1 MSSSTEAPQPLWSRP
16 RGPLSGSIGVP
27 GDKSISHRALMFG
40 ALALGETTVE
50 GLLEGEDVL
59 RTAQAMRQLGATVE
73 RLGEGQWR
81 LHGRG
86 VGGLCEPE
94 DVLDMGN
101 SGTGARLLMGL
112 LATHPFTSVL
122 TGDASL
128 RKRPMARVTVPLSHF
143 GAVFTGRS
151 GGRLPLAVT
160 GTASPVPQT
169 YELPVASAQVK
180 SAVLLAGLNTPGITT
195 VIEPEATRDHSELML
210 RAFGA
215 ELTVSEREDGAR
227 VITLVGQPELTGR
240 AVKVPG
246 DPSSAAFPVVAALIV
261 PGSHIVV
268 RNVGMNPLRTGL
280 FTTLLEMGAD
290 IQLINQREE
299 AGEPVADLEVRY
311 SALKGVTVPPE
322 RAPSMIDE
330 YPILSVAAACA
341 SGETR
346 MLGLAELR
354 VKESDRLAAMA
365 DGLKACGADTEVVG
379 DDTLVVRG
387 TGQPPRGGAMIPV
400 NLDHRIGMSYLVLG
414 MTTAE
419 PVGIDD
425 AAAIGTSFPGFA
437 DLMIG
442 LGAEIYARPLVVAI
456 DGPAAAGKGT
466 LARRLAS
473 ELGLAYLDTG
483 SIYRAVGVSVLRA
496 GQDPANPEAAA
507 VAAEALTPDTLSA
520 LQQDPLLRSEDGG
533 KAASLVAAQPAVRKA
548 LLDFQRAFAVTPPGG
563 AKGAV
568 LDGRDIGTV
577 VCPDASVKLFVTA
590 SVEERARR
598 RVKEL
603 RERGE
608 TVIES
613 VVLQDMK
620 DRDERDQARSVAPL
634 RPADDALVLDTSA
647 LDADAAFAAVLAHVQ
662 ERG

>member
-1 MSSSTEAPQPLWSRP
+1 MPGDSPMVPNPSEWMRYLLWPSGPGQNSQEMEQVMSSSEAPQPLWSRP
-16 RGPLSGSIGVP
+16 RGALKGTLTVP

-73 RLGEGQWR
+73 RLGEGSWR
-81 LHGRG
+81 LQGRG
-86 VGGLCEPE
+86 VGGLCEPD

-143 GAVFTGRS
+143 GATFTGRS

-160 GTASPVPQT
+160 GTATPVPQT

-180 SAVLLAGLNTPGITT
+180 SAVLLAGLNTPGVTT

-215 ELTVSEREDGAR
+215 DLTVSVRDDGAR

-290 IQLINQREE
+290 IKLVNEREE

-365 DGLKACGADTEVVG
+365 DGLKACGADTDVAEN
-379 DDTLVVRG
+379 DTLVVRG

-419 PVGIDD
+419 AVGIDD
-425 AAAIGTSFPGFA
+425 ASAIATSFPGFA
-437 DLMIG
+437 DMMIE
-442 LGAEIYARPLVVAI
+442 LGADIH
-456 DGPAAAGKGT
+456 
-466 LARRLAS
+466 
-473 ELGLAYLDTG
+473 
-483 SIYRAVGVSVLRA
+483 
-496 GQDPANPEAAA
+496 
-507 VAAEALTPDTLSA
+507 
-520 LQQDPLLRSEDGG
+520 
-533 KAASLVAAQPAVRKA
+533 
-548 LLDFQRAFAVTPPGG
+548 G
-563 AKGAV
+563 A
-568 LDGRDIGTV
+568 
-577 VCPDASVKLFVTA
+577 
-590 SVEERARR
+590 
-598 RVKEL
+598 
-603 RERGE
+603 
-608 TVIES
+608 
-613 VVLQDMK
+613 
-620 DRDERDQARSVAPL
+620 
-634 RPADDALVLDTSA
+634 
-647 LDADAAFAAVLAHVQ
+647 
-662 ERG
+662 